1 MVPPT
6 PTKCQHGCAS
16 KYCLHLLQELT
27 IVLLVNSKHKKTLK
41 AILAKPTLASI
52 AFSEIES
59 LVLALG
65 GEVHEGEGS
74 RVGLHLNGGVMHA
87 HRPHPG
93 KEAKRY
99 QIKEIGE
106 WLKASGVKQS

>member
-1 MVPPT
+1 
-6 PTKCQHGCAS
+6 
-16 KYCLHLLQELT
+16 L
-27 IVLLVNSKHKKTLK
+27 
-41 AILAKPTLASI
+41 
-52 AFSEIES
+52 

-74 RVGLHLNGGVMHA
+74 HVSLHLNGGVKHA

-106 WLKASGVKQS
+106 WLKAVGVKQ

>member
-1 MVPPT
+1 
-6 PTKCQHGCAS
+6 
-16 KYCLHLLQELT
+16 
-27 IVLLVNSKHKKTLK
+27 LK
-41 AILAKPTLASI
+41 I
-52 AFSEIES
+52 AFVGLPGSGKSTVGRQLARRLQFPFFDSDHVIEQQ
-59 LVLALG
+59 LG
-65 GEVHEGEGS
+65 CSIRDYFEREGEK
-74 RVGLHLNGGVMHA
+74 RFLWERRKTRFRCARHA